1 MLLLSMFY
9 WNMNDSRDLDNFDH
23 PSSFLTNSAFLL
35 EFVFRLAF
43 GSNLPKR
50 MNIWE
55 MVSINSWCELFAFPL
70 AQLFTLSRKS
80 WFINKIVVCHLV
92 FDQVKVSRIFCK
104 QHEPTTSHS
113 LCTYSSNRKL
123 NSSFVKS

>member
-50 MNIWE
+50 MKFGKWFQ
-55 MVSINSWCELFAFPL
+55 SIPGVNFSHFHWHNFLRL
-70 AQLFTLSRKS
+70 AGNRGLSIRS
-80 WFINKIVVCHLV
+80 
-92 FDQVKVSRIFCK
+92 
-104 QHEPTTSHS
+104 
-113 LCTYSSNRKL
+113 
-123 NSSFVKS
+123 